1 MTNEPG
7 PVIIILKPVFRNSRN
22 KKTGWLFGLCLS
34 ETQVSTKQSADIF
47 RNFDMENTKA
57 QVWVVKRKKQKG
69 YSYSIQ
75 WIDVITGKRR
85 TESCGND
92 KSYARQLASERRQA
106 IMTGVYREIKPIAYS
121 EFVTEHLAQIKGQ
134 LSKATYAEH
143 RLALGVFGRI
153 CSPKNLTVIDFAML
167 EDFRKALIE
176 DGKSDATVN
185 KTLRTL
191 QSILSRAVQRG
202 YIKKNPFEGNRK
214 ALWIREPEKTVNT
227 ASQQD
232 FELLLEHCPDDKWR
246 AVCIIAYYAG
256 LRREEI
262 LHLEWTDIDYD
273 SQVLYVRNKDGH
285 STKSRKIRTIP
296 MAPQIASALRKIPR
310 LNIQTDYIFRTR
322 NETRLIYNF
331 TRTFHGILSRASLV
345 TEQGKA
351 KFTFHDLRRT
361 CATNL
366 LKSGT
371 PPKVVQR
378 ILGHSSL
385 LTTMIYYAAVGD
397 EDMRLAIDRL
407 SRASV

>member
-1 MTNEPG
+1 
-7 PVIIILKPVFRNSRN
+7 
-22 KKTGWLFGLCLS
+22 
-34 ETQVSTKQSADIF
+34 
-47 RNFDMENTKA
+47 MENVKPK
-57 QVWVVKRKKQKG
+57 VWIIRRAKKEKG
-69 YSYSIQ
+69 FSYAVQ
-75 WIDVITGKRR
+75 WIDVTTGKRR
-85 TESCGND
+85 TEACGND
-92 KSYARQLASERRQA
+92 KSYARQLAAERRQA

-246 AVCIIAYYAG
+246 AVCTIAYYAG

-262 LHLEWTDIDYD
+262 LHLEWTDVDYD
-273 SQVLYVRNKDGH
+273 GQVLYVRNKADH
-285 STKSRKIRTIP
+285 STKSGKIRIIP
-296 MAPQIASALRKIPR
+296 MAPQIVSALRKIPR

-331 TRTFHGILSRASLV
+331 TRSFHSILTRAGLV
-345 TEQGKA
+345 TDQGP
-351 KFTFHDLRRT
+351 KFTLHDLRRT

-385 LTTMIYYAAVGD
+385 LTTMTYYAAVGD

-407 SRASV
+407 SRASI